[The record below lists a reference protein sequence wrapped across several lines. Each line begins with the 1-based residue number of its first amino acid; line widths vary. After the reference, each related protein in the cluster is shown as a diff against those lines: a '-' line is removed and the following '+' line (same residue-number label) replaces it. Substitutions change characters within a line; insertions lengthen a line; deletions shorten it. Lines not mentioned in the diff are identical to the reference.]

1 MNMLP
6 LGSVVLLK
14 DATKKLMIYG
24 RFQMNLKD
32 NGIYDY
38 VGCLYPEGNLAPDAA
53 FIFNNEDIQEV
64 IFEGYVNKE
73 EIDYINA
80 IQEVIDS
87 D

>member
-14 DATKKLMIYG
+14 DATKNLMIYG
-24 RFQMNLKD
+24 RFQMNLQD

-64 IFEGYVNKE
+64 IFEGYANKE
-73 EIDYINA
+73 ETDYINA

>member
-24 RFQMNLKD
+24 RFQMNLQD

-64 IFEGYVNKE
+64 IFEGYANKE
-73 EIDYINA
+73 ETDYINA